1 MIHLVILRLQLLGAL
16 LSLGAAELQGMRP
29 PLLVKQVA
37 TLRGRIATART
48 DRLGCR
54 VVA

>member
-1 MIHLVILRLQLLGAL
+1 MIRLISLRLQLLGAI

-37 TLRGRIATART
+37 TLRGRIATAET

-54 VVA
+54 VTA